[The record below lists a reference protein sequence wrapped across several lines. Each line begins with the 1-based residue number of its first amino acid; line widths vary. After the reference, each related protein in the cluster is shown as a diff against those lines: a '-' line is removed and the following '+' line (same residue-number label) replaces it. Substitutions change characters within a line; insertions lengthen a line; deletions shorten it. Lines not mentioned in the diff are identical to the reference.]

1 MSIYSRDYMKEG
13 GSAGGAGP
21 RNWSVVTWLLV
32 VNVAVF
38 VLQMFFLQPGQ
49 SNPLAL
55 SLEGIQKWHLW
66 TFVTYQFAHFNLLH
80 ILGNMI
86 GLYFL
91 GRMLLN
97 LVGPRHVLN
106 IYFLGGFAGG
116 VFQLLFSALIS
127 QDSQIIGASASVLA
141 IVLAVATLIPH
152 QSIQLLLF
160 FIIPIKLTMRQ
171 VALLCIALNAVIVV
185 YQFVARPTNDVATA
199 AMAHFGGIALGWAYV
214 RYWLPSANDRS
225 RAGRKP
231 RRKNPFGIR
240 ILRDDEPG
248 PVGKETKKQPF
259 VANDVD
265 AILDKINENGFQS
278 LSEEERRVLERS
290 SRKLSDRI
298 DRDS

>member
-13 GSAGGAGP
+13 GSSGSGP
-21 RNWSVVTWLLV
+21 GSWSVVTWLLA
-32 VNVAVF
+32 VNIAVF
-38 VLQMFFLQPGQ
+38 LLQMFFLRPGGL
-49 SNPLAL
+49 NPLAL
-55 SLEGIQKWHLW
+55 SMEAIQKWHLW

-97 LVGPRHVLN
+97 LVGPRHLLN

-116 VFQLLFSALIS
+116 LFQLLFSLLIGE
-127 QDSQIIGASASVLA
+127 DSQIIGASASVLA

-160 FIIPIKLTMRQ
+160 FIIPVKLTMRQ
-171 VALLCIALNAVIVV
+171 VALLCIVLNAVIVL

-199 AMAHFGGIALGWAYV
+199 AMAHFGGIALGWAYI
-214 RYWLPSANDRS
+214 RYWLPSANDRARS
-225 RAGRKP
+225 GKKP
-231 RRKNPFGIR
+231 RKNSRFGIR

-248 PVGKETKKQPF
+248 PAGREKKKQPF

-265 AILDKINENGFQS
+265 AILDKINEKGFQS
-278 LSEEERRVLERS
+278 LTEDERRILERS